1 MQFFFK
7 NKYFVDFMASIMF
20 FTRIPVKWSYFSNKA
35 PDLTNAAWT
44 FPLIGFII
52 GFLSGGI
59 GDWFI
64 SLGLS
69 IFLSS
74 VISITISVLL
84 TGAFHE
90 DGLADTSDGL
100 GAGGSEKK
108 INRIIHDSRLG
119 TYGVVALVLGLLLR
133 LGLIISLAE
142 MGYSLISILSIGF
155 ASGKI
160 AIIFSRNLFS
170 HSKFAK
176 TGTIVKKISNKNL
189 IIAILIWIVPT
200 LFILPLDGILLGIML
215 MLSII
220 FIVGLKSKNA
230 LGGITGDIL
239 GAIAF
244 LTELMFLF
252 GNVIVIS
259 LIN

>member
-1 MQFFFK
+1 M
-7 NKYFVDFMASIMF
+7 
-20 FTRIPVKWSYFSNKA
+20 
-35 PDLTNAAWT
+35 
-44 FPLIGFII
+44 
-52 GFLSGGI
+52 
-59 GDWFI
+59 
-64 SLGLS
+64 
-69 IFLSS
+69 
-74 VISITISVLL
+74 
-84 TGAFHE
+84 
-90 DGLADTSDGL
+90 
-100 GAGGSEKK
+100 
-108 INRIIHDSRLG
+108 
-119 TYGVVALVLGLLLR
+119 VLGLLLR

-200 LFILPLDGILLGIML
+200 LFILPLDGILLGIIL

-244 LTELMFLF
+244 SN
-252 GNVIVIS
+252 GINVSIWKYCS
-259 LIN
+259 